1 MPIPCAPARLVS
13 ARLVSA
19 RLAGCLCSAAVFA
32 AVLGGCAN
40 KTSVNAVSG
49 GTSPGGATNTI
60 TIGEYGSLTGDKSTF
75 GHSTDNGVEL
85 AVKAINAAGGVGGH
99 TLIVDVQDDAGTPDG
114 ASSVVKKIITSDQ
127 PTAVIGEV
135 ASTLS
140 IQAAP
145 ICNAAKVPMISPSST
160 NPKVTQL
167 GPYVFR
173 VCFIDPF
180 QGTAAAKFAI
190 GTLHAKKT
198 AILTDAGSDYSVGL
212 TKFFTQSFTQG
223 GGQVTLAQNYGKDD
237 VDFSSQLTQIKA
249 TNPDILYVPGYYGQV
264 GPIAK
269 QARAIGLNVPLLG
282 GDGWDSPKL
291 VEGAGG
297 PGAALEGSYFTNH
310 SSMSNPDPTIQKF
323 VSAYKTAYGGQQP
336 DSLAALGY
344 DSIGVLVDAMK
355 RAGAPAGGDYASPD
369 YRAKLRDAIAATKGY
384 KGITGTITIGPDRN
398 AVKPAVVLQIHG
410 SDYKYV
416 TTVNP

>member
-1 MPIPCAPARLVS
+1 MTVPSAS
-13 ARLVSA
+13 ARL
-19 RLAGCLCSAAVFA
+19 LGCLCSAAMLA
-32 AVLGGCAN
+32 LTLGGCAN
-40 KTSVNAVSG
+40 KTTGG
-49 GTSPGGATNTI
+49 GTSSGGGGAAANSI
-60 TIGEYGSLTGDKSTF
+60 MIGEYGSLTGDNSTF

-85 AVKAINAAGGVGGH
+85 AVKAINAANGVNGH
-99 TLIVDVQDDAGTPDG
+99 QLTVDVQDDAGTPDG
-114 ASSVVKKIITSDQ
+114 ASSVVKKIITSDK

-140 IQAAP
+140 IQAGP

-167 GPYVFR
+167 GPYIFR

-190 GTLHAKKT
+190 GTLHAKKA
-198 AILTDAGSDYSVGL
+198 AILTDAGNDYSIGL
-212 TKFFTQSFTQG
+212 TKFFTQSFTQQ
-223 GGQVTLAQNYGKDD
+223 GGQIVLAQNYGKDD

-269 QARAIGLNVPLLG
+269 QARAIGLTVPLLG

-323 VSAYKTAYGGQQP
+323 VTAYKTAYGGQQP
-336 DSLAALGY
+336 DALSALGY
-344 DSIGVLVDAMK
+344 DSVGVLVDAIK
-355 RAGAPAGGDYASPD
+355 RTPAPADGDYSSLD
-369 YRAKLRDAIAATKGY
+369 YRTKLRDAIASTKSY

-398 AVKPAVVLQIHG
+398 AVKPAMVLQVHG

-416 TTVNP
+416 TTINP

>member
-1 MPIPCAPARLVS
+1 MTVFSVPARLF
-13 ARLVSA
+13 
-19 RLAGCLCSAAVFA
+19 GCLCTAAALAFVSA
-32 AVLGGCAN
+32 GCAN
-40 KTSVNAVSG
+40 KTSSTVNGISSG
-49 GTSPGGATNTI
+49 GGAPAAGSI
-60 TIGEYGSLTGDKSTF
+60 MIGEYGSLTGDKSTF

-85 AVKAINAAGGVGGH
+85 AVKGINAAGGVNGH
-99 TLIVDVQDDAGTPDG
+99 PLAVDVQDDAGTPDG
-114 ASSVVKKIITSDQ
+114 ASSVVKKIITSDK

-145 ICNAAKVPMISPSST
+145 VCNAAKVPMISPSST
-160 NPKVTQL
+160 NPTVTQL

-180 QGTAAAKFAI
+180 QGTAAAKFAL
-190 GTLHAKKT
+190 GTLHAKKA
-198 AILTDAGSDYSVGL
+198 AILTDAGNDYSIGL

-223 GGQVTLAQNYGKDD
+223 GGQVVLSQNYGKDD
-237 VDFSSQLTQIKA
+237 VDFTSQLTQIKA
-249 TNPDILYVPGYYGQV
+249 DAPDVLYVPGYYGQV

-269 QARAIGLNVPLLG
+269 QARKVGLMVPLLG

-297 PGAALEGSYFTNH
+297 PGQALEGSYFTNH

-344 DSIGVLVDAMK
+344 DSIGVLTDAIK
-355 RAGAPAGGDYASPD
+355 RAGAPADGDYASLA
-369 YRAKLRDAIAATKGY
+369 YHAKLRDAIAATKGY
-384 KGITGTITIGPDRN
+384 KGITGTITIGPDRD

-410 SDYKYV
+410 ADYKYV
-416 TTVNP
+416 STVNP

>member
-1 MPIPCAPARLVS
+1 MPIRCASVRFFA
-13 ARLVSA
+13 
-19 RLAGCLCSAAVFA
+19 CLCSAAAFA
-32 AVLGGCAN
+32 LAVGGCAN
-40 KTSVNAVSG
+40 KTETPGGDRTPSG
-49 GTSPGGATNTI
+49 GASNTI

-75 GHSTDNGVEL
+75 GHSTDNGVKL
-85 AVKAINAAGGVGGH
+85 AIKAINAAGGVSGH
-99 TLIVDVQDDAGTPDG
+99 TLVVDVQDDAGTPDG
-114 ASSVVKKIITSDQ
+114 ASSVVKKIITSSN

-160 NPKVTQL
+160 NPKVTQT

-173 VCFIDPF
+173 VCYIDPF
-180 QGTAAAKFAI
+180 QGTAAAKFAL
-190 GTLHAKKT
+190 GTLHAKKA
-198 AILTDAGSDYSVGL
+198 AILTDAANDYSIGL
-212 TKFFTQSFTQG
+212 TKFFTESFTRG
-223 GGQVTLAQNYGKDD
+223 GGQVTIAQNYGKDD
-237 VDFSSQLTQIKA
+237 VDFTSQLTQIKA

-291 VEGAGG
+291 IEGAGG

-310 SSMSNPDPTIQKF
+310 SSMSDPKPTIQKF

-344 DSIGVLVDAMK
+344 DAVGVLVDAMK
-355 RAGAPAGGDYASPD
+355 RTAAPANGDYASPE
-369 YRAKLRDAIAATKGY
+369 YQAKLRDAIAATKSY
-384 KGITGTITIGPDRN
+384 QGITGTITIGPDRN
-398 AVKPAVVLQIHG
+398 AVKPAVVLQVHG
-410 SDYKYV
+410 SEYKYI

>member
-1 MPIPCAPARLVS
+1 MSVLSAS
-13 ARLVSA
+13 ARL
-19 RLAGCLCSAAVFA
+19 LGCLCSAALLT
-32 AVLGGCAN
+32 VLAGGCAN
-40 KTSVNAVSG
+40 KSSNGGG
-49 GTSPGGATNTI
+49 GTSSGSGPAAANSI
-60 TIGEYGSLTGDKSTF
+60 MIGEYGSLTGDKSTF

-85 AVKAINAAGGVGGH
+85 AVKGINASGGVNGH
-99 TLIVDVQDDAGTPDG
+99 PLAVDVQDDAGTPDG
-114 ASSVVKKIITSDQ
+114 ASSVVKKIITSDK

-160 NPKVTQL
+160 NPKVTTL
-167 GPYVFR
+167 GPYIFR
-173 VCFIDPF
+173 ICFIDPF
-180 QGTAAAKFAI
+180 QGKAEAEFAFKN
-190 GTLHAKKT
+190 LHAKRV
-198 AILTDAGSDYSVGL
+198 AILTDAGNDYSIGL
-212 TKFFTQSFTQG
+212 TKFFTQNFTQL
-223 GGQVTLAQNYGKDD
+223 GGQIVVPQNYGKDD
-237 VDFSSQLTQIKA
+237 VDFTSQLTQIKA
-249 TNPDILYVPGYYGQV
+249 ANPDVLFVPGYYGQV

-269 QARAIGLNVPLLG
+269 QARSIGLTVPLLG

-291 VEGAGG
+291 IEGAGG

-310 SSMSNPDPTIQKF
+310 SSMNNPDPTIQKF
-323 VSAYKTAYGGQQP
+323 VSAYKAAYGGQQP

-355 RAGAPAGGDYASPD
+355 RAGVPSDGDYSSLA
-369 YRAKLRDAIAATKGY
+369 YRAKLRDAIAATKGF
-384 KGITGTITIGPDRN
+384 KGITGTISIGPDRN
-398 AVKPAVVLQIHG
+398 AVKPAMVLQIHG

>member
-1 MPIPCAPARLVS
+1 MPNPCAS
-13 ARLVSA
+13 ARLFA
-19 RLAGCLCSAAVFA
+19 CLAAPAAVFA
-32 AVLGGCAN
+32 LLAGGCAN
-40 KTSVNAVSG
+40 KTANTS
-49 GTSPGGATNTI
+49 GTSSVGGANTI
-60 TIGEYGSLTGDKSTF
+60 TLGEYGSLTGDKSTF
-75 GHSTDNGVEL
+75 GHSTDNGAQL
-85 AVKAINAAGGVGGH
+85 AIKAVNAAGGVNGKML
-99 TLIVDVQDDAGTPDG
+99 TVDVQDDGGTPDG
-114 ASSVVKKIITSDQ
+114 ASSVVKKIITGSK

-160 NPKVTQL
+160 NPKVTQT

-180 QGTAAAKFAI
+180 QGTAAAKFAA
-190 GTLHAKKT
+190 GTLHAKKA
-198 AILTDAGSDYSVGL
+198 AILTDAGNDYSIGL
-212 TKFFTQSFTQG
+212 TKFFTQSFQQG
-223 GGQVTLAQNYGKDD
+223 GGTITLSQNYGKDD

-249 TNPDILYVPGYYGQV
+249 TNPDVLYVPGYYGQV

-297 PGAALEGSYFTNH
+297 PNAALEGSYFTNH

-323 VSAYKTAYGGQQP
+323 VAAYKAAYGGQQP

-344 DSIGVLVDAMK
+344 DAVGVLADAMK
-355 RAGAPAGGDYASPD
+355 RLPAPADGDYASPA
-369 YRAKLRDAIAATKGY
+369 YRAALRDAIAGTRGY
-384 KGITGTITIGPDRN
+384 KGVTGTITIGPDRN

-410 SDYKYV
+410 SEFKYV
-416 TTVNP
+416 STVNP

>member
-1 MPIPCAPARLVS
+1 MPIFSAS
-13 ARLVSA
+13 ARLSA
-19 RLAGCLCSAAVFA
+19 RLLGGFCSAAVFA

-40 KTSVNAVSG
+40 KTATSVNAVSG
-49 GTSPGGATNTI
+49 GGAAAI

-85 AVKAINAAGGVGGH
+85 AVKAINAAGGVNGH
-99 TLIVDVQDDAGTPDG
+99 PLTVDVQDDAGTPDG
-114 ASSVVKKIITSDQ
+114 ASSVVKKIITSDN

-167 GPYVFR
+167 PYIFR

-180 QGTAAAKFAI
+180 QGKAEAEFAFNN
-190 GTLHAKKT
+190 LHAKRA
-198 AILTDAGSDYSVGL
+198 AILTDSGNDYSIGL
-212 TKFFTQSFTQG
+212 TKFFTQSFTAL
-223 GGQVTLAQNYGKDD
+223 GGQIVIAQNYAKDD
-237 VDFSSQLTQIKA
+237 VDFTSQLTQIKA
-249 TNPDILYVPGYYGQV
+249 ANPDILFVPGYYGQV

-269 QARAIGLNVPLLG
+269 QAKTVGLTVPLLG

-291 VEGAGG
+291 IEGAGG

-310 SSMSNPDPTIQKF
+310 SSMSNPDPNIQKF
-323 VSAYKTAYGGQQP
+323 VTAYKAAYGGQQP

-344 DSIGVLVDAMK
+344 DAIGVLVDAMK
-355 RAGAPAGGDYASPD
+355 RTPVPADGNYASLD

-384 KGITGTITIGPDRN
+384 KGITGTISIGPDRN
-398 AVKPAVVLQIHG
+398 AVKPAMVLQIHG
-410 SDYKYV
+410 SGYKYV

>member
-1 MPIPCAPARLVS
+1 MPIPCAS
-13 ARLVSA
+13 ARLFSA
-19 RLAGCLCSAAVFA
+19 RLTGCLCSAAVLA
-32 AVLGGCAN
+32 SVLGGCAN
-40 KTSVNAVSG
+40 KSSVNAVSG
-49 GTSPGGATNTI
+49 GRALGGANTI

-85 AVKAINAAGGVGGH
+85 AVKAINAAGGVNGH
-99 TLIVDVQDDAGTPDG
+99 TLAVDVQDDAGTPDG
-114 ASSVVKKIITSDQ
+114 ASSVVKKIITSSK

-180 QGTAAAKFAI
+180 QGRAEAEFAFNN
-190 GTLHAKKT
+190 LHAKRA
-198 AILTDAGSDYSVGL
+198 AILTDSGNDYSIGL
-212 TKFFTQSFTQG
+212 TKFFTQSFTAA
-223 GGQVTLAQNYGKDD
+223 GGQVVVSQNYGKDD
-237 VDFSSQLTQIKA
+237 VDFTSQLTQIKA
-249 TNPDILYVPGYYGQV
+249 ANPDILFVPGYYGQV

-269 QARAIGLNVPLLG
+269 QAHSVGLAVPLLG

-291 VEGAGG
+291 IEGAGG
-297 PGAALEGSYFTNH
+297 PGQALEGSYFTNH
-310 SSMSNPDPTIQKF
+310 SSMTNPDPAIQKF
-323 VSAYKTAYGGQQP
+323 VSAYKAAYGNQQP

-344 DSIGVLVDAMK
+344 DSVGVLVDAIK
-355 RAGAPAGGDYASPD
+355 RVSPPTDGDYSSLE
-369 YRAKLRDAIAATKGY
+369 YRTKLRDAIAATKSY

-398 AVKPAVVLQIHG
+398 AIKPAMVLQIHG

>member
-1 MPIPCAPARLVS
+1 MTVLSAPARL
-13 ARLVSA
+13 L
-19 RLAGCLCSAAVFA
+19 GCLCSAALLTVFA
-32 AVLGGCAN
+32 GGCAN
-40 KTSVNAVSG
+40 KSSSSGGGASSSG
-49 GTSPGGATNTI
+49 GTAAAANSI
-60 TIGEYGSLTGDKSTF
+60 IVGEYGSLTGENTTF

-85 AVKAINAAGGVGGH
+85 AVKGINAAGGVNGH
-99 TLIVDVQDDAGTPDG
+99 PLTVDVQDDAGTPDG
-114 ASSVVKKIITSDQ
+114 ASSVVKKIVTSDK

-180 QGTAAAKFAI
+180 QGKAEAEFAAKN
-190 GTLHAKKT
+190 LHAKRA
-198 AILTDAGSDYSVGL
+198 AILTDSGNDYSIGL
-212 TKFFTQSFTQG
+212 TKFFTQNFTQD
-223 GGQVTLAQNYGKDD
+223 GGQVVIAQNYSKGD
-237 VDFSSQLTQIKA
+237 VDFTSQLTQIKA
-249 TNPDILYVPGYYGQV
+249 ANPDILFVPGYYGQV
-264 GPIAK
+264 GPIAR
-269 QARAIGLNVPLLG
+269 QARTVGLTVPLLG

-297 PGAALEGSYFTNH
+297 AGGALEGSYFTNH
-310 SSMSNPDPTIQKF
+310 SSMSDPDPTIQKF
-323 VSAYKTAYGGQQP
+323 VSAYKAAYGGQKP

-355 RAGAPAGGDYASPD
+355 RAGAPADGNYSSLA
-369 YRAKLRDAIAATKGY
+369 YRTKLRDAIAATKDY
-384 KGITGTITIGPDRN
+384 KGITGTISIGPDRN
-398 AVKPAVVLQIHG
+398 AVKPAMVLQIHG
-410 SDYKYV
+410 ADYKYV

>member
-1 MPIPCAPARLVS
+1 MTVFSAPARL
-13 ARLVSA
+13 L
-19 RLAGCLCSAAVFA
+19 GCLCSAALLTVFA
-32 AVLGGCAN
+32 GGCAN
-40 KTSVNAVSG
+40 KSSNSGGETSSSG
-49 GTSPGGATNTI
+49 GTAAAARSI
-60 TIGEYGSLTGDKSTF
+60 MIGEYGSLTGENTTF

-85 AVKAINAAGGVGGH
+85 AVKGINAAGGVNGH
-99 TLIVDVQDDAGTPDG
+99 PLTVDVQDDAGTPDG
-114 ASSVVKKIITSDQ
+114 ASSVVKKIVTSDK

-180 QGTAAAKFAI
+180 QGKAEAEFAAKN
-190 GTLHAKKT
+190 LHAKRA
-198 AILTDAGSDYSVGL
+198 AILTDSGNDYSIGL
-212 TKFFTQSFTQG
+212 TKFFTQNFTQD
-223 GGQVTLAQNYGKDD
+223 GGQVVIAQNYSKGD
-237 VDFSSQLTQIKA
+237 VDFTSQLTQIKA
-249 TNPDILYVPGYYGQV
+249 ANPDILFVPGYYGQV
-264 GPIAK
+264 GPIAR
-269 QARAIGLNVPLLG
+269 QARTVGLTVPLLG

-297 PGAALEGSYFTNH
+297 AGGALEGSYFTNH
-310 SSMSNPDPTIQKF
+310 SSMSDPDPTIQKF
-323 VSAYKTAYGGQQP
+323 VSAYKAAYGGQKP

-355 RAGAPAGGDYASPD
+355 RVGAPADGNYSSLA
-369 YRAKLRDAIAATKGY
+369 YRTKLRDAIAATKDY
-384 KGITGTITIGPDRN
+384 KGITGTISIGPDRN
-398 AVKPAVVLQIHG
+398 AVKPAMVLQIHG
-410 SDYKYV
+410 ADYKYV

>member
-1 MPIPCAPARLVS
+1 MTVFSAPARL
-13 ARLVSA
+13 L
-19 RLAGCLCSAAVFA
+19 GCLCSAALLTVFA
-32 AVLGGCAN
+32 GGCAN
-40 KTSVNAVSG
+40 KSSNSGGETSSSG
-49 GTSPGGATNTI
+49 GTAAAARSI
-60 TIGEYGSLTGDKSTF
+60 MIGEYGSLTGENTTF

-85 AVKAINAAGGVGGH
+85 AVKGINAAGGVNGH
-99 TLIVDVQDDAGTPDG
+99 PLTVDVQDDAGTPDG
-114 ASSVVKKIITSDQ
+114 ASSVVKKIVTSDK

-180 QGTAAAKFAI
+180 QGKAEAEFAAKN
-190 GTLHAKKT
+190 LHAKRA
-198 AILTDAGSDYSVGL
+198 AILTDSGNDYSIGL
-212 TKFFTQSFTQG
+212 TKFFTQNFTQD
-223 GGQVTLAQNYGKDD
+223 GGQVVIAQNYSKGD
-237 VDFSSQLTQIKA
+237 VDFTSQLTQIKA
-249 TNPDILYVPGYYGQV
+249 ANPDILFVPGYYGQV
-264 GPIAK
+264 GPIAR
-269 QARAIGLNVPLLG
+269 QARTVGLTVPLLG

-297 PGAALEGSYFTNH
+297 AGGALEGSYFTNH
-310 SSMSNPDPTIQKF
+310 SSMSDPDPTIQKF
-323 VSAYKTAYGGQQP
+323 VSAYKAAYGGQKP

-355 RAGAPAGGDYASPD
+355 RVGAPADGNYSSLA
-369 YRAKLRDAIAATKGY
+369 YRTKLRDAIAATK
-384 KGITGTITIGPDRN
+384 
-398 AVKPAVVLQIHG
+398 
-410 SDYKYV
+410 DYKTGFASFSV
-416 TTVNP
+416 TQTA

>member
-1 MPIPCAPARLVS
+1 MTVFSVPARLF
-13 ARLVSA
+13 
-19 RLAGCLCSAAVFA
+19 GCLCTAAALAFVSA
-32 AVLGGCAN
+32 GCAN
-40 KTSVNAVSG
+40 KTSSTVNGISSG
-49 GTSPGGATNTI
+49 GGAPAAGSI
-60 TIGEYGSLTGDKSTF
+60 MIGEYGSLTGDKSTF

-85 AVKAINAAGGVGGH
+85 AVKGINAAGGVNGH
-99 TLIVDVQDDAGTPDG
+99 PLAVDVQDDAGTPDG
-114 ASSVVKKIITSDQ
+114 ASSVVKKIITSDK

-145 ICNAAKVPMISPSST
+145 VCNAAKVPMISPSST

-180 QGTAAAKFAI
+180 QGTAAAKFAL
-190 GTLHAKKT
+190 GTLHAKKA
-198 AILTDAGSDYSVGL
+198 AILTDAGNDYSIGL

-223 GGQVTLAQNYGKDD
+223 GGQVVLSQNYGKDD
-237 VDFSSQLTQIKA
+237 VDFTSQLTQIKA
-249 TNPDILYVPGYYGQV
+249 DAPDVLYVPGYYGQV

-269 QARAIGLNVPLLG
+269 QARKVGLMVPLLG

-297 PGAALEGSYFTNH
+297 PGQALEGSYFTNH

-344 DSIGVLVDAMK
+344 DSIGVLTDAIK
-355 RAGAPAGGDYASPD
+355 RAGAPADGDYASLA
-369 YRAKLRDAIAATKGY
+369 YHAKLRDTIAATKGY
-384 KGITGTITIGPDRN
+384 KGITGTITIGPDRD

-410 SDYKYV
+410 ADYKYV
-416 TTVNP
+416 STVNP

>member
-1 MPIPCAPARLVS
+1 MSVS
-13 ARLVSA
+13 SATA
-19 RLAGCLCSAAVFA
+19 RLAAYACSAALLA
-32 AVLGGCAN
+32 SLTGGCAN
-40 KTSVNAVSG
+40 KPSGSANSG
-49 GTSPGGATNTI
+49 GAAANSI
-60 TIGEYGSLTGDKSTF
+60 MIGEYGSLTGDKSTF

-85 AVKAINAAGGVGGH
+85 AVKAINTGGGVNGH
-99 TLIVDVQDDAGTPDG
+99 SLTVDVQDDAGTPDG
-114 ASSVVKKIITSDQ
+114 ASSVVKKIITSDK

-167 GPYVFR
+167 GDYVFR

-180 QGTAAAKFAI
+180 QGTAAAKFAV
-190 GTLHAKKT
+190 GTLHAKKA
-198 AILTDAGSDYSVGL
+198 AILTDAGNDYSIGL
-212 TKFFTQSFTQG
+212 TKFFTQSFTKA
-223 GGQVTLAQNYGKDD
+223 GGQVVLAQNYGKDD

-249 TNPDILYVPGYYGQV
+249 QNPDILYVPGYYGQV

-269 QARAIGLNVPLLG
+269 QARAIGLTVPLLG

-297 PGAALEGSYFTNH
+297 PGGALEGSYFTNH
-310 SSMSNPDPTIQKF
+310 SSMDNPDPTIQKF

-336 DSLAALGY
+336 DALAALGY
-344 DSIGVLVDAMK
+344 DAVGVLADAMK
-355 RAGAPAGGDYASPD
+355 RTAKPAGDDYSSPD

-410 SDYKYV
+410 SDYKYI

>member
-1 MPIPCAPARLVS
+1 MTVFSAPARL
-13 ARLVSA
+13 L
-19 RLAGCLCSAAVFA
+19 GCLCSAAMLAFVS
-32 AVLGGCAN
+32 GGCAN
-40 KTSVNAVSG
+40 KTSSTVNGISSG
-49 GTSPGGATNTI
+49 GGAPAANAI
-60 TIGEYGSLTGDKSTF
+60 MIGEYGSLTGDKSTF

-85 AVKAINAAGGVGGH
+85 AVKGINAGGGVNGRP
-99 TLIVDVQDDAGTPDG
+99 LAVDVQDDAGTPDG
-114 ASSVVKKIITSDQ
+114 ASSVVKKIITSDK

-180 QGTAAAKFAI
+180 QGTAAAKFAL
-190 GTLHAKKT
+190 GTLHAKKA
-198 AILTDAGSDYSVGL
+198 AILTDAGNDYSIGL

-223 GGQVTLAQNYGKDD
+223 GGQVVVSQNYGKDD
-237 VDFSSQLTQIKA
+237 VDFTSQLTQIKA
-249 TNPDILYVPGYYGQV
+249 DAPDVLYVPGYYGQV

-269 QARAIGLNVPLLG
+269 QARAIGLTVPLLG

-310 SSMSNPDPTIQKF
+310 SSMSNPDPGIQKF
-323 VSAYKTAYGGQQP
+323 VSAYKAAYGGQQP

-344 DSIGVLVDAMK
+344 DSIGVLADAMK
-355 RAGAPAGGDYASPD
+355 RAGAPAGGDYSSLA
-369 YRAKLRDAIAATKGY
+369 YHAKLRDALAATKGY

-410 SDYKYV
+410 ADYKYV

>member
-1 MPIPCAPARLVS
+1 MFVSSAPARL
-13 ARLVSA
+13 L
-19 RLAGCLCSAAVFA
+19 GCLCTAAILAFVS
-32 AVLGGCAN
+32 GGCAN
-40 KTSVNAVSG
+40 KTSTAVNGISSG
-49 GTSPGGATNTI
+49 GGAPAAGSI
-60 TIGEYGSLTGDKSTF
+60 MIGEYGSLTGDKSTF

-85 AVKAINAAGGVGGH
+85 AVKGVNAAGGVNGH
-99 TLIVDVQDDAGTPDG
+99 PLAVDVQDDAGTPDG
-114 ASSVVKKIITSDQ
+114 ASSVVKKIITSDK

-160 NPKVTQL
+160 NPKVTTL
-167 GPYVFR
+167 GPYIFR
-173 VCFIDPF
+173 ICFIDPF
-180 QGTAAAKFAI
+180 QGTAAAKFAL
-190 GTLHAKKT
+190 GTLHAKKA
-198 AILTDAGSDYSVGL
+198 AILTDAGNDYSIGL

-223 GGQVTLAQNYGKDD
+223 GGQIVVSQNYGKDD

-249 TNPDILYVPGYYGQV
+249 QNPDVLYVPGYYGQV

-269 QARAIGLNVPLLG
+269 QARAIGLTVPLLG

-297 PGAALEGSYFTNH
+297 PGGALEGSYFTNH
-310 SSMSNPDPTIQKF
+310 SSMSNSDPTIQKF
-323 VSAYKTAYGGQQP
+323 VSAYKAGYGGQQP

-344 DSIGVLVDAMK
+344 DSIGVLADAMK
-355 RAGAPAGGDYASPD
+355 RAGAPADGDYSSLA

-398 AVKPAVVLQIHG
+398 AIKPAVVLQIHG
-410 SDYKYV
+410 ADYKYV

>member
-1 MPIPCAPARLVS
+1 MFVPSASVRLFGCFCA
-13 ARLVSA
+13 
-19 RLAGCLCSAAVFA
+19 AAAF
-32 AVLGGCAN
+32 AVLAGGCAN
-40 KTSVNAVSG
+40 NSSKTASA
-49 GTSPGGATNTI
+49 GGAASPI
-60 TIGEYGSLTGDKSTF
+60 MIGEYGSLTGDKSTF

-99 TLIVDVQDDAGTPDG
+99 PLTVDAQDDAGTPDG
-114 ASSVVKKIITSDQ
+114 ASSVVKKIITSDK

-167 GPYVFR
+167 GPYIFR

-180 QGTAAAKFAI
+180 QGKAEAEFAFVN
-190 GTLHAKKT
+190 LHAKRA
-198 AILTDAGSDYSVGL
+198 AILTDSGNDYSIGL
-212 TKFFTQSFTQG
+212 TKFFTQSYTQAG
-223 GGQVTLAQNYGKDD
+223 GTVVVAQNYGKDD
-237 VDFSSQLTQIKA
+237 VDFTSQLTQIKA
-249 TNPDILYVPGYYGQV
+249 ANPDVLFVPGYYGQV

-269 QARAIGLNVPLLG
+269 QARTVGLTAPLLG

-291 VEGAGG
+291 IEGAGG
-297 PGAALEGSYFTNH
+297 AGAALEGSYFTNH
-310 SSMSNPDPTIQKF
+310 SSMNNPDPAIQKF
-323 VSAYKTAYGGQQP
+323 VKDYKTAYGNQQP

-344 DSIGVLVDAMK
+344 DSVGVLVDAMK
-355 RAGAPAGGDYASPD
+355 RVPAPADGDYSSLA
-369 YRAKLRDAIAATKGY
+369 YRTKLRDAIAATKGY

-398 AVKPAVVLQIHG
+398 AVKPAMVLQIHG
-410 SDYKYV
+410 ADYKYV
-416 TTVNP
+416 STVNP

>member
-1 MPIPCAPARLVS
+1 MPIPCAS
-13 ARLVSA
+13 ARLFSA
-19 RLAGCLCSAAVFA
+19 RLTGCLCCAVVFA
-32 AVLGGCAN
+32 SVLGGCAN
-40 KTSVNAVSG
+40 KVTSNTEGGSSSG
-49 GTSPGGATNTI
+49 GGANTI

-85 AVKAINAAGGVGGH
+85 AVKAINAAGGVNGH
-99 TLIVDVQDDAGTPDG
+99 TLTVDVQDDAGTPDG
-114 ASSVVKKIITSDQ
+114 ASSVVKKIITSSK

-180 QGTAAAKFAI
+180 QGTAAAKFAT
-190 GTLHAKKT
+190 GTLHAKKA
-198 AILTDAGSDYSVGL
+198 AILTDSGNDYSIGL
-212 TKFFTQSFTQG
+212 TNFFTQSFTKA
-223 GGQVTLAQNYGKDD
+223 GGQVVVSQNYGKDD

-249 TNPDILYVPGYYGQV
+249 ANPDILYVPGYYGQV

-297 PGAALEGSYFTNH
+297 PGQALEGSYFTNH
-310 SSMSNPDPTIQKF
+310 SSMSNPDPAIQKF
-323 VSAYKTAYGGQQP
+323 VSAYKIAYGGQQP

-344 DSIGVLVDAMK
+344 DSVGVLVDALK
-355 RAGAPAGGDYASPD
+355 RAGVPADGDYASPA
-369 YRAKLRDAIAATKGY
+369 YRVKLRDALAATQGY

>member
-1 MPIPCAPARLVS
+1 MFLPSATARLTACV
-13 ARLVSA
+13 
-19 RLAGCLCSAAVFA
+19 CSAALLA
-32 AVLGGCAN
+32 LLAGGCAN
-40 KTSVNAVSG
+40 KPSG
-49 GTSPGGATNTI
+49 STNSDGAANSI
-60 TIGEYGSLTGDKSTF
+60 MIGEYGSLTGDKSTF

-85 AVKAINAAGGVGGH
+85 AVKGINSSGGVNGH
-99 TLIVDVQDDAGTPDG
+99 SLTVDVQDDAGTPDG
-114 ASSVVKKIITSDQ
+114 ASSVVKKIITSDK

-135 ASTLS
+135 ASTES
-140 IQAAP
+140 NAAAP

-160 NPKVTQL
+160 DPKVTRT
-167 GPYVFR
+167 GPYIFR

-190 GTLHAKKT
+190 GTLHAKKA
-198 AILTDAGSDYSVGL
+198 AILTDAGNDYSVGL
-212 TKFFTQSFTQG
+212 TKFFTQSFTKA
-223 GGQVTLAQNYGKDD
+223 GGQVVLAQNYGKDD

-249 TNPDILYVPGYYGQV
+249 QNPDILYVPGYYGQV

-269 QARAIGLNVPLLG
+269 QARAIGLTVPLLG

-297 PGAALEGSYFTNH
+297 PGGALEGSYFTNH
-310 SSMSNPDPTIQKF
+310 SSMDNPDPAIQKF
-323 VSAYKTAYGGQQP
+323 VSNYKTAYGGQQP

-344 DSIGVLVDAMK
+344 DAVGVLADAMK
-355 RAGAPAGGDYASPD
+355 RTVKPADGDYSSLD

-398 AVKPAVVLQIHG
+398 AVKPAVVLQVHG

>member
-1 MPIPCAPARLVS
+1 MSVPSATARL
-13 ARLVSA
+13 L
-19 RLAGCLCSAAVFA
+19 GCLFSAAA
-32 AVLGGCAN
+32 LTLLAGGCAN
-40 KTSVNAVSG
+40 KPSGSAASSG
-49 GTSPGGATNTI
+49 GSTAANSI
-60 TIGEYGSLTGDKSTF
+60 MIGEYGSLTGDKSTF

-85 AVKAINAAGGVGGH
+85 AVKAINSAGGVNGH
-99 TLIVDVQDDAGTPDG
+99 QLTVDVQDDAGTPDG
-114 ASSVVKKIITSDQ
+114 ASSVVKKIITSDK

-167 GPYVFR
+167 GNYIFR

-180 QGTAAAKFAI
+180 QGTAAAKFAS
-190 GTLHAKKT
+190 GTLHAKKA
-198 AILTDAGSDYSVGL
+198 AILTDAGNDYSIGL
-212 TKFFTQSFTQG
+212 TKFFTESLTKA
-223 GGQVTLAQNYGKDD
+223 GGQIVIAQNYGKDD

-249 TNPDILYVPGYYGQV
+249 LNPDILYVPGYYGQV

-269 QARAIGLNVPLLG
+269 QARAIGLMVPLLG

-297 PGAALEGSYFTNH
+297 PNGALEGSYFTNH
-310 SSMSNPDPTIQKF
+310 SSMSNPDPTIQTF
-323 VSAYKTAYGGQQP
+323 VTNYKTAYGGQQP
-336 DSLAALGY
+336 DSIAALAY
-344 DSIGVLVDAMK
+344 DSVGVLVDAIK
-355 RAGAPAGGDYASPD
+355 RAGTPADGDYSSLD
-369 YRAKLRDAIAATKGY
+369 YRAKLRDAIASTKGY

-410 SDYKYV
+410 SDYKYI

>member
-1 MPIPCAPARLVS
+1 MTAFSAPARL
-13 ARLVSA
+13 L
-19 RLAGCLCSAAVFA
+19 GCLCSAALLT
-32 AVLGGCAN
+32 VLAGGCAN
-40 KTSVNAVSG
+40 KSSNGG
-49 GTSPGGATNTI
+49 GTTSSGSAPVAGSI
-60 TIGEYGSLTGDKSTF
+60 MIGEYGSLTGDKSTF

-85 AVKAINAAGGVGGH
+85 AVKGINAGGGVNGH
-99 TLIVDVQDDAGTPDG
+99 PLAVDVQDDAGTPDG
-114 ASSVVKKIITSDQ
+114 ASSVVKKIITSDK

-167 GPYVFR
+167 GPYIFR

-180 QGTAAAKFAI
+180 QGTAAAKFAL
-190 GTLHAKKT
+190 GTLHAKKA
-198 AILTDAGSDYSVGL
+198 AILTDSGNDYSIGL

-223 GGQVTLAQNYGKDD
+223 GGQVVISQNYGKDD

-249 TNPDILYVPGYYGQV
+249 DNPDILYVPGYYGQV

-269 QARAIGLNVPLLG
+269 QARAIGLMVPLLG

-297 PGAALEGSYFTNH
+297 PGGALEGSYFTNH

-323 VSAYKTAYGGQQP
+323 VSAYKTAYGNEQP

-355 RAGAPAGGDYASPD
+355 RAGAPADGDYSSLA
-369 YRAKLRDAIAATKGY
+369 YRAKLRDAIASTKGY

-410 SDYKYV
+410 ADYKYV

>member
-1 MPIPCAPARLVS
+1 MTFPS
-13 ARLVSA
+13 ASA
-19 RLAGCLCSAAVFA
+19 RLAGCLCAASAFVLVF
-32 AVLGGCAN
+32 GGCAN
-40 KTSVNAVSG
+40 KSASSSG
-49 GTSPGGATNTI
+49 GTSAGSAASTI
-60 TIGEYGSLTGDKSTF
+60 TLGEYGSLTGDKSTF

-85 AVKAINAAGGVGGH
+85 AVKGINAAGGVNGK
-99 TLIVDVQDDAGTPDG
+99 TITVDVQDDAGTPDG
-114 ASSVVKKIITSDQ
+114 ASSVVKKIITSDH

-167 GPYVFR
+167 GPYIFR

-180 QGTAAAKFAI
+180 QGKAEAEFALKN
-190 GTLHAKKT
+190 LHAKRA
-198 AILTDAGSDYSVGL
+198 AILTDSGNDYSIGL
-212 TKFFTQSFTQG
+212 TKFFTQNFTQG
-223 GGQVTLAQNYGKDD
+223 GGTIVVAQNYGKDD
-237 VDFSSQLTQIKA
+237 VDFTSQLTQIKA
-249 TNPDILYVPGYYGQV
+249 ANPDILFVPGYYGQV

-291 VEGAGG
+291 IEGAGG
-297 PGAALEGSYFTNH
+297 PGGALEGSYFTNH
-310 SSMSNPDPTIQKF
+310 SSMNNPDPSIQKF
-323 VSAYKTAYGGQQP
+323 VSAYKAAYGGQQP

-344 DSIGVLVDAMK
+344 DSLGVLVDAMK
-355 RAGAPAGGDYASPD
+355 RTPKPADGEYSSLA
-369 YRAKLRDAIAATKGY
+369 YREKLRDAIAATKGY

-398 AVKPAVVLQIHG
+398 AVKPAMVLQIHG

>member
-1 MPIPCAPARLVS
+1 MTLPSVS
-13 ARLVSA
+13 ARLIGSF
-19 RLAGCLCSAAVFA
+19 CSAAALAFLV
-32 AVLGGCAN
+32 GGCAN
-40 KTSVNAVSG
+40 KTASSGSAASG
-49 GTSPGGATNTI
+49 GGPATANSI
-60 TIGEYGSLTGDKSTF
+60 MIGEYGSLTGDKSTF

-85 AVKAINAAGGVGGH
+85 AVKAINAAGGVSGH
-99 TLIVDVQDDAGTPDG
+99 PLTVDVQDDAGTPDG
-114 ASSVVKKIITSDQ
+114 ASSVVKKIITSDK

-160 NPKVTQL
+160 NPKVTQT

-173 VCFIDPF
+173 VCYIDPF
-180 QGTAAAKFAI
+180 QGTAGAKFAS
-190 GTLHAKKT
+190 GTLHAKKA
-198 AILTDAGSDYSVGL
+198 AILTDAANDYSIGL
-212 TKFFTQSFTQG
+212 TKFFTESFTQG
-223 GGQVTLAQNYGKDD
+223 GGQITLAQNYGKDD
-237 VDFSSQLTQIKA
+237 VDFTSQLTQIKA
-249 TNPDILYVPGYYGQV
+249 TNPDVLYVPGYYGQV

-291 VEGAGG
+291 IEGAGG
-297 PGAALEGSYFTNH
+297 PGQALEGSYFTNH
-310 SSMSNPDPTIQKF
+310 SSMSDPKPAIQKF

-344 DSIGVLVDAMK
+344 DAVGVLVDAMK
-355 RAGAPAGGDYASPD
+355 RIPAPANGDYASPD
-369 YRAKLRDAIAATKGY
+369 YRTKLRDAIAATKSY
-384 KGITGTITIGPDRN
+384 QGITGTITIGPDRN
-398 AVKPAVVLQIHG
+398 AVKPAVVLQVHG
-410 SDYKYV
+410 SEYKYI

>member
-1 MPIPCAPARLVS
+1 MTAFSVS
-13 ARLVSA
+13 ARFL
-19 RLAGCLCSAAVFA
+19 GCLCSAALLT
-32 AVLGGCAN
+32 VLAGGCAN
-40 KTSVNAVSG
+40 KSSNGSGTSSSG
-49 GTSPGGATNTI
+49 GAAAANSI
-60 TIGEYGSLTGDKSTF
+60 MIGEYGSLTGDKSTF

-85 AVKAINAAGGVGGH
+85 AVKQINAGGGVGGH
-99 TLIVDVQDDAGTPDG
+99 PLAVDVQDDAGTPDG
-114 ASSVVKKIITSDQ
+114 ASSVVKKIITSDH

-167 GPYVFR
+167 GPYIFR

-180 QGTAAAKFAI
+180 QGTAAANFALN
-190 GTLHAKKT
+190 TLHAKKA
-198 AILTDAGSDYSVGL
+198 AILTDSGNDYSIGL
-212 TKFFTQSFTQG
+212 TKFFTQSFTKG
-223 GGQVTLAQNYGKDD
+223 GGQIVVAQNYGKDD

-249 TNPDILYVPGYYGQV
+249 ANPDILYVPGYYGQV

-269 QARAIGLNVPLLG
+269 QARAIGLKVPLLG

-291 VEGAGG
+291 IEGAGG
-297 PGAALEGSYFTNH
+297 PGGALEGSYFTNH
-310 SSMSNPDPTIQKF
+310 SSMDNPDPTIQKF
-323 VSAYKTAYGGQQP
+323 VSAYKAAYGSEQP

-355 RAGAPAGGDYASPD
+355 RAGAPADGDYSSLA

-410 SDYKYV
+410 ADYKYV

>member
-1 MPIPCAPARLVS
+1 MTVFSVPARLF
-13 ARLVSA
+13 
-19 RLAGCLCSAAVFA
+19 GCLCTAAALAFVSA
-32 AVLGGCAN
+32 GCAN
-40 KTSVNAVSG
+40 KTSSTVNGISSG
-49 GTSPGGATNTI
+49 GGAPAAGSI
-60 TIGEYGSLTGDKSTF
+60 MIGEYGSLTGDKSTF

-85 AVKAINAAGGVGGH
+85 AVKGINAAGGVNGH
-99 TLIVDVQDDAGTPDG
+99 PLAVDVQDDAGTPDG
-114 ASSVVKKIITSDQ
+114 ASSVVKKIITSDK

-145 ICNAAKVPMISPSST
+145 VCNAAKVPMISPSST

-180 QGTAAAKFAI
+180 QGTAAAKFAL
-190 GTLHAKKT
+190 GTLHAKKA
-198 AILTDAGSDYSVGL
+198 AILTDAGNDYSIGL

-223 GGQVTLAQNYGKDD
+223 GGQVVLSQNYGKDD
-237 VDFSSQLTQIKA
+237 VDFTSQLTQIKA
-249 TNPDILYVPGYYGQV
+249 DAPDVLYVPGYYGQV

-269 QARAIGLNVPLLG
+269 QARKVGLMVPLLG

-297 PGAALEGSYFTNH
+297 PGQALEGSYFTNH

-344 DSIGVLVDAMK
+344 DSIGVLTDAIK
-355 RAGAPAGGDYASPD
+355 RAGAPADGDYASLA
-369 YRAKLRDAIAATKGY
+369 YHAKLRDAIAATKGY
-384 KGITGTITIGPDRN
+384 KGITGTITIGPDRD

-410 SDYKYV
+410 ADYKYV
-416 TTVNP
+416 STVNP

>member
-1 MPIPCAPARLVS
+1 MPFPSASARFGTS
-13 ARLVSA
+13 ARL
-19 RLAGCLCSAAVFA
+19 LGGLCSAAVFA

-40 KTSVNAVSG
+40 KTAGVNAVSG
-49 GTSPGGATNTI
+49 GAAAANAI

-85 AVKAINAAGGVGGH
+85 AVKGINAGGGVSGH
-99 TLIVDVQDDAGTPDG
+99 TLNVDVQDDAGTPDG
-114 ASSVVKKIITSDQ
+114 ASSVVKKIITSDT

-180 QGTAAAKFAI
+180 QGTAAAKFAL
-190 GTLHAKKT
+190 GTLHAKKA
-198 AILTDAGSDYSVGL
+198 AILTDAGNDYSIGL

-223 GGQVTLAQNYGKDD
+223 GGQITLAQNYGKDD

-249 TNPDILYVPGYYGQV
+249 TNPDVLYVPGYYGQV

-297 PGAALEGSYFTNH
+297 PGGALEGSYFTNH
-310 SSMSNPDPTIQKF
+310 SSMSNPDPAIQKF
-323 VSAYKTAYGGQQP
+323 VTAYKAAYGGQQP

-344 DSIGVLVDAMK
+344 DSVGVLADALK
-355 RAGAPAGGDYASPD
+355 RAGAPADGNYASTD

-410 SDYKYV
+410 ADYKYV